1 MLTVQAG
8 CFHWRS
14 GESETSTFT
23 SKDGFRAVFCE
34 NCGSPAP
41 RANPEGDTYWVPAGL
56 IDEPSGLSV
65 FAHIFVNSRADC
77 DEIND
82 NAEKFGE
89 HFT

>member
-1 MLTVQAG
+1 MLTVPTHS
-8 CFHWRS
+8 FRWSS
-14 GESETSTFT
+14 GKDKTSTFT
-23 SKDGFRAVFCE
+23 SKDGFRTVFCE

-41 RANPEGDTYWVPAGL
+41 RANPKGDTYWVPAGL

-65 FAHIFVNSRADC
+65 FAHIFVDSKADW

-82 NAEKFGE
+82 EAEQFRE